1 MISKRIA
8 IIGAG
13 FSGIASATYL
23 ANKGYEVHLYE
34 KHAIAGGRARQLKTD
49 NGYTFDMGPS
59 WYWMP
64 EIFENYFKDFG
75 KNLKDYY
82 QLVKL
87 DPQFEMI
94 FANSKMSIPSSYD
107 NLKEIF
113 ETKEKGAAERLDDFM
128 ADAQKKYEIG
138 MGEFVQKPCLS
149 LTEFASLKILK
160 NSFKLNLFTNFS
172 TFVRR
177 YFTHPDLITLME
189 FPVIFLGAAPKD
201 IPALYSLMNYGGMK
215 LGTFYP
221 IGGMGQIIHAMVKLA
236 QEKGVKFHYN
246 ANVEKI
252 VVENNIAKQ
261 LIINN
266 ETINFDHIIS
276 SADYHFTETK
286 LLDKEYRNYNEEYWD
301 KKTFAPSCLIYYL
314 GINKKLDHI
323 PHHTLFFENSLEQH
337 THEIYTDKKWPTKP
351 LFYMCCPSKTD
362 DSVAPIGHENLFL
375 LMPLAT
381 GIKDDENLR
390 EKYFN
395 DMITR
400 IEEKFGLSNIKAN
413 IDYKKSYCI
422 DDFTKDYGAFKGNA
436 YGLANTL
443 QQTAFLKP
451 TIKNKKVKNL
461 YYTGQLTVPGP
472 GVPPSLISG
481 KIVANEIINS

>member
-1 MISKRIA
+1 
-8 IIGAG
+8 
-13 FSGIASATYL
+13 
-23 ANKGYEVHLYE
+23 
-34 KHAIAGGRARQLKTD
+34 
-49 NGYTFDMGPS
+49 
-59 WYWMP
+59 
-64 EIFENYFKDFG
+64 
-75 KNLKDYY
+75 
-82 QLVKL
+82 
-87 DPQFEMI
+87 
-94 FANSKMSIPSSYD
+94 
-107 NLKEIF
+107 
-113 ETKEKGAAERLDDFM
+113 
-128 ADAQKKYEIG
+128 
-138 MGEFVQKPCLS
+138 
-149 LTEFASLKILK
+149 
-160 NSFKLNLFTNFS
+160 
-172 TFVRR
+172 
-177 YFTHPDLITLME
+177 
-189 FPVIFLGAAPKD
+189 
-201 IPALYSLMNYGGMK
+201 MNYGGMK

-422 DDFTKDYGAFKGNA
+422 DDFTKDYGAYKGNA

>member
-1 MISKRIA
+1 
-8 IIGAG
+8 
-13 FSGIASATYL
+13 
-23 ANKGYEVHLYE
+23 
-34 KHAIAGGRARQLKTD
+34 
-49 NGYTFDMGPS
+49 
-59 WYWMP
+59 
-64 EIFENYFKDFG
+64 
-75 KNLKDYY
+75 
-82 QLVKL
+82 
-87 DPQFEMI
+87 
-94 FANSKMSIPSSYD
+94 
-107 NLKEIF
+107 
-113 ETKEKGAAERLDDFM
+113 
-128 ADAQKKYEIG
+128 
-138 MGEFVQKPCLS
+138 
-149 LTEFASLKILK
+149 
-160 NSFKLNLFTNFS
+160 
-172 TFVRR
+172 
-177 YFTHPDLITLME
+177 
-189 FPVIFLGAAPKD
+189 
-201 IPALYSLMNYGGMK
+201 MNYGGMK

-422 DDFTKDYGAFKGNA
+422 DDFTNDYGAYKGNA